1 MNKINVAI
9 EESWKNLL
17 FNEFQ
22 SDYFNKLK
30 EFLVE
35 EKKLYKIYPP
45 GNKIFAAFEH
55 TPFDDVKVVIL
66 GQDPYHGE
74 KQANGLCFSV
84 SDGIKQPPSLVNIFK
99 EIESDLGLKM
109 SDSGNLE
116 KWAKQGVL
124 LLNATLTVRANQA
137 GSHQNKGWEL
147 FTDNVI
153 RTLSENK
160 KELVFILWGS
170 YAQAKA
176 KIIDLSKHHILKS
189 VHPSP
194 LSVYRGFFGCKHFS
208 KTNEILKSLGK
219 EPINW
224 QL

>member
-84 SDGIKQPPSLVNIFK
+84 SDGIKQPPSLVK
-99 EIESDLGLKM
+99 
-109 SDSGNLE
+109 
-116 KWAKQGVL
+116 
-124 LLNATLTVRANQA
+124 
-137 GSHQNKGWEL
+137 
-147 FTDNVI
+147 
-153 RTLSENK
+153 
-160 KELVFILWGS
+160 
-170 YAQAKA
+170 
-176 KIIDLSKHHILKS
+176 
-189 VHPSP
+189 
-194 LSVYRGFFGCKHFS
+194 
-208 KTNEILKSLGK
+208 
-219 EPINW
+219 
-224 QL
+224 